1 MSAVTS
7 YTLTHTSAAVI
18 LIRPYRA
25 GHEHSFYV
33 QHHEPSSLVIAGL
46 GFELVAVLV
55 VDGTDTLMRML
66 AGPLAASRPL
76 IRQEGPCVK
85 MSAHA

>member
-1 MSAVTS
+1 M
-7 YTLTHTSAAVI
+7 
-18 LIRPYRA
+18 
-25 GHEHSFYV
+25 

-46 GFELVAVLV
+46 GFELVALLV
-55 VDGTDTLMRML
+55 VDERDMLMRML
-66 AGPLAASRPL
+66 AGPLAASSPL